1 MLEDEHMAYIP
12 CCVYADNEPPAV
24 EGWFKKWIPENKQ
37 QDFTTEMLVCLLIYF
52 YKIEPLELGD
62 KMSLTML
69 QQSVRYS
76 CSSSWPAF
84 KVLTKTIEAT
94 YLPFKTWILKVTPWI
109 FALPSGMA
117 FNAVD
122 RLVCCL
128 QFSWRAV
135 QTLTLSPFLPLSSPG
150 LHLNSC
156 CRWWTSWANVSVL

>member
-1 MLEDEHMAYIP
+1 MNRLQLKD
-12 CCVYADNEPPAV
+12 
-24 EGWFKKWIPENKQ
+24 GLKKWISENKQ

-94 YLPFKTWILKVTPWI
+94 YLPLK
-109 FALPSGMA
+109 LE
-117 FNAVD
+117 
-122 RLVCCL
+122 
-128 QFSWRAV
+128 SWK
-135 QTLTLSPFLPLSSPG
+135 
-150 LHLNSC
+150 
-156 CRWWTSWANVSVL
+156 